1 MCPGS
6 GCDGENPFVWG
17 TAGNSWWAAAGRWPT
32 AQITPEEKQS
42 AISGH
47 FQVQELK
54 IQVHACSFYR
64 KSNVR
69 VWKFLNRE
77 KIMTNELLIII
88 YLALNIHAKIYKYVK
103 LHINFLGLFFSG
115 AKVNQERPLTTVL
128 GTRWNGCPS
137 GTAQASRHPGL
148 KHKINEK

>member
-32 AQITPEEKQS
+32 AQITPEEQQS

-64 KSNVR
+64 KSNV
-69 VWKFLNRE
+69 ND
-77 KIMTNELLIII
+77 
-88 YLALNIHAKIYKYVK
+88 
-103 LHINFLGLFFSG
+103 
-115 AKVNQERPLTTVL
+115 
-128 GTRWNGCPS
+128 
-137 GTAQASRHPGL
+137 
-148 KHKINEK
+148 